1 MAFNYSGDPTSSTRD
16 EVRFLIG
23 DTDSTDA
30 QLQDLEVDYLLS
42 KYTTAAKAAL
52 AACLALASRYARLCD
67 KAVGDL
73 RISYS
78 QRQKQYLDLARELG
92 RRTPIRPW
100 AGGLSSAGKDAA
112 NDDTDRIVP
121 AFQRDLDTN
130 TST

>member
-23 DTDSTDA
+23 DTDTADG
-30 QLQDLEVDYLLS
+30 QLQDLEVDYLLT

-52 AACLALASRYARLCD
+52 AACLALASKYARLCD

-78 QRQKQYLDLARELG
+78 QRQKHYLDLARELG

-100 AGGLSSAGKDAA
+100 AGGLSASEKESV

>member
-30 QLQDLEVDYLLS
+30 QLQDLEVDYLLT

-52 AACLALASRYARLCD
+52 AACLALASKYARLCD

-78 QRQKQYLDLARELG
+78 QRQKHYLDLAREL
-92 RRTPIRPW
+92 RARVAVRPY
-100 AGGLSSAGKDAA
+100 AGGLSASEKESV